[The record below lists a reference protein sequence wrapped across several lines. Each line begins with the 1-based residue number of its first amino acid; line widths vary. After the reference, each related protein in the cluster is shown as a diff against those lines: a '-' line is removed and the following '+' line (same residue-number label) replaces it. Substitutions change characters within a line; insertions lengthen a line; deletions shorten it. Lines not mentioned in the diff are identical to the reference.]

1 MMALFPVGFQ
11 KRWPHLLVSASVC
24 AAALMM
30 GGCTSSNFVAYS
42 RQETIDPKTDGQYK
56 VTGYVHSRDW
66 TTCFFVVLPVG
77 EDIDDKSSSILKR
90 PNEGDIGPV
99 TLHTENYTINPAI
112 AWAHYGG
119 FLPYIIGTRC
129 NYVSATYVKPTATGV
144 QSASTK

>member
-1 MMALFPVGFQ
+1 MKAILPLWMQ
-11 KRWPHLLVSASVC
+11 KMGPHLLASASVC
-24 AAALMM
+24 VAALMM
-30 GGCTSSNFVAYS
+30 GGCTSSNFVSYS
-42 RQETIDPKTDGQYK
+42 GQGTIDPKTDGQYK

-77 EDIDDKSSSILKR
+77 EDIDGKSSSVLRR
-90 PNEGDIGPV
+90 PSEGDIGPV

-129 NYVSATYVKPTATGV
+129 NYVSATYVTPTATGV
-144 QSASTK
+144 QAASTK